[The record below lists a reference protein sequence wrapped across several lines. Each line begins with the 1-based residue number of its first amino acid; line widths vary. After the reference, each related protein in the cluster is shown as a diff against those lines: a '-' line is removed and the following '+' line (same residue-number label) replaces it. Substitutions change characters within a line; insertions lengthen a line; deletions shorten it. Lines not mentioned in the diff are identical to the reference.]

1 MATIR
6 ELIVQLRQ
14 RGGKAVSDALVK
26 VRENSD
32 ATRKAFG
39 ALTDAVVA
47 DSARMA
53 TALREVRGLRLGG
66 LGGGGGLGGSGGGG
80 GGGRRPGRNQ
90 RVTGHEAGDA
100 LSRGSAVGRAARN
113 ALGAGAG
120 GADRARADVD
130 DLSQAIDRNR
140 RELQRLRAEAIRTGD
155 ADGKLAAQTRG
166 LTVATSRL
174 TLDLRK
180 ARGEVAAFDK
190 AARAA
195 RGGAGLMSRGVSAIS
210 VAAGNLLSGGI
221 SRAFHG
227 ISDAIVDSGK
237 KAVDFES
244 SMAQVAKVVD
254 GLKTPTGETTEE
266 FGKMADGLKK
276 LSTEVGLEGGAGAFA
291 KLASA
296 IGETGL
302 EKSTEGILRFSEDA
316 AKTAVAFD
324 VTAEEAGEGLAKLRA
339 GLGLTQ
345 DEVVSL
351 AGTFN
356 VLSNEGA
363 SSAKDLLDAGL
374 RVSAVGKAFGLTGQ
388 EVAAFNSVMLSAGET
403 PERAATATKNL
414 VLALGAGESAT
425 KSQRAAFKALGLE
438 ADDVAKRFS
447 ESMESRKAVTVEVLS
462 KLKGLTETQG
472 AEKTGAITKFLF
484 GKDSLGGIA
493 AITTNIDGYVKA
505 LDLATDTTR
514 AASSVQ
520 DEYNVRSKTT
530 ANQLQLLKNNVDN
543 AKIALGDAL
552 IPVLA
557 DLAPMLVEMAQGV
570 AAWLKENRELVTQK
584 VKDFVFG
591 IIEAGRELAPVVS
604 GVVDVVGMFISG
616 LSTLTDTIGGTS
628 TAILA
633 LGVAA
638 AGLTGPFGLAAAA
651 GVAAGV
657 AIFEAFNKA
666 EQGMLDL
673 HKTAEAIRQKEHAAE
688 MAAGKAEIAAGE
700 KEFDRHEA
708 ANQKRAQLEARQA
721 AALRAK
727 GLSEI
732 EISRKVATLTL
743 AAQGSGSLLGGGTE
757 DERLAAW
764 ERRLGSTEAPAGGG
778 AGESL
783 GEQARKKGRGRKRRK
798 HGTKMDANLARL
810 NPELAGVLVQGGDED
825 SGGDLKVHDDPL
837 SRAAYKRSA
846 GIGGGIGNGG
856 TSGPNITN
864 NGPFTWNIEIDARGN
879 ESAEAGVYAAGEA
892 FARKGERFVLTGLSK
907 VLATVNAGGR
917 LMPP

>member
-227 ISDAIVDSGK
+227 ISDAIVDSGE
-237 KAVDFES
+237 KAIEFEKNMS
-244 SMAQVAKVVD
+244 QVAKVVD
-254 GLKTPTGETTEE
+254 GLRDETGKATPE
-266 FGKMADGLKK
+266 FDKMSDGIKK
-276 LSTEVGLEGGAGAFA
+276 LSSTIGLEGGAGGFA
-291 KLASA
+291 SIIAEAGQS
-296 IGETGL
+296 GL
-302 EKSTEGILRFSEDA
+302 ESTTEGLLKFGEDA
-316 AKTAVAFD
+316 AKVAVAFN
-324 VTAEEAGEGLAKLRA
+324 VTAEDSGKGLAQLRN
-339 GLGLTQ
+339 GLVLTQ
-345 DEVVSL
+345 EEVVAL
-351 AGTFN
+351 AGTYN
-356 VLSNEGA
+356 LLDTKGGA
-363 SSAKDLLDAGL
+363 AAKDLLEVGT
-374 RVSAVGKAFGLTGQ
+374 RIGAVGKAANVSGQ
-388 EVAAFNSVMLSAGET
+388 EIAAFSSVMLGAGET
-403 PERAATATKNL
+403 PERAATATKNF
-414 VLALGAGESAT
+414 VLALSAGESAT
-425 KSQRAAFKALGLE
+425 KRQRAAFKALGLDAKE
-438 ADDVAKRFS
+438 VAVAFTGTADARAEITNRVL
-447 ESMESRKAVTVEVLS
+447 EGLKAQSAADQVS
-462 KLKGLTETQG
+462 LTTN
-472 AEKTGAITKFLF
+472 IF
-484 GKDSLGGIA
+484 GEESLGGIA
-493 AITTNIDGYVKA
+493 ALTTNVVGFNKA
-505 LDLATDTTR
+505 LETAMDTTAA
-514 AASSVQ
+514 AASLES
-520 DEYNVRSKTT
+520 EFAIASKTT
-530 ANQLQLLKNNVDN
+530 ANQLQLVKNNVDN
-543 AKIALGDAL
+543 AKAAFGDAL
-552 IPVLA
+552 LPILLE
-557 DLAPMLVEMAQGV
+557 LAPTFIELAQGA
-570 AAWLKENRELVTQK
+570 AAWLKENKDLVSSTIREFISDVVDRAGKLYEII
-584 VKDFVFG
+584 VKAVEIVGKLEQVFG
-591 IIEAGRELAPVVS
+591 FAESAGGRLTGIFDVLTASTS
-604 GVVDVVGMFISG
+604 GLLTVVGG
-616 LSTLTDTIGGTS
+616 LLDALLAFGDGDIAGGFVKLGK
-628 TAILA
+628 AIFDGIVEPLRA
-633 LGVAA
+633 SARQVI
-638 AGLTGPFGLAAAA
+638 GLADAIA
-651 GVAAGV
+651 GVAG
-657 AIFEAFNKA
+657 
-666 EQGMLDL
+666 
-673 HKTAEAIRQKEHAAE
+673 
-688 MAAGKAEIAAGE
+688 
-700 KEFDRHEA
+700 
-708 ANQKRAQLEARQA
+708 ANIVPD
-721 AALRAK
+721 ALREFAGLGAK
-727 GLSEI
+727 AI
-732 EISRKVATLTL
+732 HTDD
-743 AAQGSGSLLGGGTE
+743 SGLGGGVVP
-757 DERLAAW
+757 
-764 ERRLGSTEAPAGGG
+764 STVIPFAKAPPRTASPAPSDDGE

-783 GEQARKKGRGRKRRK
+783 GSQRRRKARKKKK

-892 FARKGERFVLTGLSK
+892 FARKGEKFVLTGLSK

>member
-39 ALTDAVVA
+39 ALADAVVA

-66 LGGGGGLGGSGGGG
+66 LGGGGGDGGGSGGGS
-80 GGGRRPGRNQ
+80 GGGRRPGRDQ
-90 RVTGHEAGDA
+90 RVMGHEAGET
-100 LSRGSAVGRAARN
+100 LSRGSAVGRTARN
-113 ALGAGAG
+113 ALGASAS
-120 GADRARADVD
+120 GADRARAEVD

-140 RELQRLRAEAIRTGD
+140 RELQRLRAEAVRTGD

-210 VAAGNLLSGGI
+210 VATGNLLSGGI

-254 GLKTPTGETTEE
+254 GLKKPTGEVTAE
-266 FGKMADGLKK
+266 FGVMADGLKK

-291 KLASA
+291 QLASA

-339 GLGLTQ
+339 GLGLSQ

-374 RVSAVGKAFGLTGQ
+374 RISAVGKAAGVSGQ
-388 EVAAFNSVMLSAGET
+388 EVAAFNSTMLSAGET
-403 PERAATATKNL
+403 PERAATATKNFI
-414 VLALGAGESAT
+414 LALAAGDSAT
-425 KSQRAAFKALGLE
+425 KRQRAAFKALGLDAKE
-438 ADDVAKRFS
+438 VAVAFTGTADARAEITNRVL
-447 ESMESRKAVTVEVLS
+447 EGLKAQTAADRS
-462 KLKGLTETQG
+462 SLTTS
-472 AEKTGAITKFLF
+472 LF

-493 AITTNIDGYVKA
+493 AITTNIEGYNKA
-505 LDLATDTTR
+505 LALATDTQR

-530 ANQLQLLKNNVDN
+530 ANQLQLVKNNVDN

-552 IPVLA
+552 LPILSE
-557 DLAPMLVEMAQGV
+557 LAPTFVELAQGA
-570 AAWLKENRELVTQK
+570 AAWLKENKDLVSSTIREFVADLAERGGRLYDII
-584 VKDFVFG
+584 VKAVD
-591 IIEAGRELAPVVS
+591 IAGKLNEMFNLTGGSVDRLSGTFDIMTSSVS
-604 GVVDVVGMFISG
+604 GLLTIVDG
-616 LSTLTDTIGGTS
+616 LLDALRSFGDGDIAGGFVKLGK
-628 TAILA
+628 AIFDGIVEPLRASARAIIKVADA
-633 LGVAA
+633 LPGVNIVPDALREF
-638 AGLTGPFGLAAAA
+638 AGLGAK
-651 GVAAGV
+651 
-657 AIFEAFNKA
+657 AIHT
-666 EQGMLDL
+666 D
-673 HKTAEAIRQKEHAAE
+673 
-688 MAAGKAEIAAGE
+688 
-700 KEFDRHEA
+700 D
-708 ANQKRAQLEARQA
+708 
-721 AALRAK
+721 
-727 GLSEI
+727 
-732 EISRKVATLTL
+732 
-743 AAQGSGSLLGGGTE
+743 SGLGGGVVPSAVIPFAKAPPKPAAPP
-757 DERLAAW
+757 DE
-764 ERRLGSTEAPAGGG
+764 GD

-783 GEQARKKGRGRKRRK
+783 GSQRRRKDRKKKK

-810 NPELAGVLVQGGDED
+810 DPSLAGVLVQGGDED

>member
-6 ELIVQLRQ
+6 ELIFQLRQ

-166 LTVATSRL
+166 LTVATFRL

-324 VTAEEAGEGLAKLRA
+324 VTAEEAGDGLAKLRA

-374 RVSAVGKAFGLTGQ
+374 RISAVGKAANLSGQ
-388 EVAAFNSVMLSAGET
+388 EVAAFNSTMLSAGET
-403 PERAATATKNL
+403 PERAATATKNFI
-414 VLALGAGESAT
+414 LALAAGDSAT
-425 KSQRAAFKALGLE
+425 KRQRAAFKALGLDAKE
-438 ADDVAKRFS
+438 VAVAFTGTADARAEITNRVL
-447 ESMESRKAVTVEVLS
+447 EGLKAQTAADRS
-462 KLKGLTETQG
+462 SLTTL
-472 AEKTGAITKFLF
+472 LF

-493 AITTNIDGYVKA
+493 AITTNIEGYNKA
-505 LDLATDTTR
+505 LSLATDTQR

-530 ANQLQLLKNNVDN
+530 ANQLQLVKNNVDN

-591 IIEAGRELAPVVS
+591 IIEGARELWPLIEKV
-604 GVVDVVGMFISG
+604 GVVVAAFASG
-616 LSTLTDTIGGTS
+616 LGQLTDLLGGTE
-628 TAILA
+628 TAILS
-633 LGVAA
+633 LGVAV
-638 AGLTGPFGLAAAA
+638 AGLAGPWGIVAAAA
-651 GVAAGV
+651 AIATHKIGVEIGKLLAQ
-657 AIFEAFNKA
+657 FEVFAS
-666 EQGMLDL
+666 L
-673 HKTAEAIRQKEHAAE
+673 R
-688 MAAGKAEIAAGE
+688 
-700 KEFDRHEA
+700 DRF
-708 ANQKRAQLEARQA
+708 L
-721 AALRAK
+721 
-727 GLSEI
+727 
-732 EISRKVATLTL
+732 
-743 AAQGSGSLLGGGTE
+743 
-757 DERLAAW
+757 
-764 ERRLGSTEAPAGGG
+764 GG
-778 AGESL
+778 AGDERGDIARAKWAATQREAGDADIDTGGGIPFTTAGAGVEIPEVMAPMGPARPPPKRPAPKDTSESL
-783 GEQARKKGRGRKRRK
+783 GEQRKKAGRKK
-798 HGTKMDANLARL
+798 KKKEHGTKMDANLARL

-892 FARKGERFVLTGLSK
+892 FARKGEKFVLTGLSK